1 MMKRRSS
8 KALMAFIIPFLLSV
22 VSARAE
28 VARDP
33 GPRATGAN
41 DQPQPL
47 DGLTS
52 GQTALFN
59 AGMAKFQ
66 EREAVKDGLGPT
78 MNLDSC
84 GGCHSQPTVG
94 GTSPAKNPQFIF
106 FNDNLKKTNRLP
118 SFITENGPVREVR
131 FKRILMGPPMA
142 ASMTY
147 SPSRV
152 LGVLRAVFSNNQTSL
167 PNETSSSGF
176 RPRHSVPG

>member
-8 KALMAFIIPFLLSV
+8 KALMAFVISFPLFAVSV
-22 VSARAE
+22 EAE

-33 GPRATGAN
+33 GPRPTGTN
-41 DQPQPL
+41 NQPHPL
-47 DGLTS
+47 DGLTT

-84 GGCHSQPTVG
+84 GGCHAQPAVG

-106 FNDNLKKTNRLP
+106 FNDYLRKTNRLP
-118 SFITENGPVREVR
+118 PFITENGPVVQAE
-131 FKRILMGPPMA
+131 
-142 ASMTY
+142 S
-147 SPSRV
+147 
-152 LGVLRAVFSNNQTSL
+152 
-167 PNETSSSGF
+167 
-176 RPRHSVPG
+176 